1 MSDVYGGGCV
11 PPIDRAAPRR
21 LAARIRKYGPTSIGG
36 GVGGGCASR
45 SVRRAS
51 TPTDRLDTAAMRGV
65 LLALLGAVALSLPA
79 AARRSDQDFE
89 FDDDV
94 EGTARRPRRYLFDPN
109 SPLCRALVCAR
120 REQCVLRDER
130 TALCADRARLL
141 RNGDVVVNADSEAAR
156 EDDVF
161 YESSAPAPAGGS
173 GSGSG
178 GDERCVGCGSVPRAQ
193 FLCGSDNRTYSSLC
207 RLDLHNCVRRP
218 APPVA
223 LACRGF
229 CPCRHRTPDSSEHEE
244 WHRRGRRRGRR
255 PASRAGAGPERRRER
270 PAGATAPAPAPA
282 EPAAEGCAPDKMA
295 DRLLDWFS
303 VLMDEA
309 GESPPDR
316 HGFPRDCKPETRWMF
331 AHLDTDG
338 DGMLSSTELYALRH
352 DSRERC
358 LRPFLSGC
366 GAGRAGWC
374 GCLRRATRP
383 CLALARAHAARAA
396 GGYVPAC
403 DAAGYY
409 RPSTRGQGG
418 GGIRARLRRGRLLP
432 AQVTYYTGW
441 CGCLRRATRPCLA
454 LARAHAARAA
464 GGYVPA
470 CDAAGYYRPRQCHA
484 ALGVCWCVDAHGQE
498 LSGSRGKGA
507 PQCPGEKLSAN
518 AISLSNETGEDAQE
532 AQERA
537 LDPAPLDAAPAP
549 APASRGAPADDED
562 EDALALGA
570 GSGDA
575 ELRF

>member
-1 MSDVYGGGCV
+1 
-11 PPIDRAAPRR
+11 
-21 LAARIRKYGPTSIGG
+21 
-36 GVGGGCASR
+36 
-45 SVRRAS
+45 
-51 TPTDRLDTAAMRGV
+51 MRGV
-65 LLALLGAVALSLPA
+65 LLALLGAVALGLPA
-79 AARRSDQDFE
+79 AARRLDQDFE

-94 EGTARRPRRYLFDPN
+94 EGAARRPRRYLYDPN

-161 YESSAPAPAGGS
+161 YESSAPAGG
-173 GSGSG
+173 GGGSG
-178 GDERCVGCGSVPRAQ
+178 GDQRCVGCGSVPRAQ

-229 CPCRHRTPDSSEHEE
+229 CPCRRRALDSSEHDE

-255 PASRAGAGPERRRER
+255 PAAAAAARDPAMPAPAPARRRER
-270 PAGATAPAPAPA
+270 PAPPVAAPDAD
-282 EPAAEGCAPDKMA
+282 GCAPDKMA

-366 GAGRAGWC
+366 GAGAGLVPRAGWC
-374 GCLRRATRP
+374 GCLRRAARP

-409 RPSTRGQGG
+409 P
-418 GGIRARLRRGRLLP
+418 
-432 AQVTYYTGW
+432 QVTYYTGRAAVCAAPRDPASRW
-441 CGCLRRATRPCLA
+441 LDHTRPGRRGDTCPPATRPATTGPGNILYGQGGCLRRAARPCLA

-498 LSGSRGKGA
+498 LPGSRGKGA
-507 PQCPGEKLSAN
+507 PTCPGEKLSAN

-537 LDPAPLDAAPAP
+537 RDKHEHAHDAEHERDPATAEHDA
-549 APASRGAPADDED
+549 RGAPADDED
-562 EDALALGA
+562 ALAA

>member
-1 MSDVYGGGCV
+1 MRTNLNQNLSLSYLILGIGSIGTDRLNSGIYWKSRIQVQNNPEPKENRLQSVRSDVRTAAAACRGSIARRRGGS
-11 PPIDRAAPRR
+11 PPI
-21 LAARIRKYGPTSIGG
+21 RKLRTAQRNVTSAILTHAYSKTTNI
-36 GVGGGCASR
+36 VIGGGCASR

-51 TPTDRLDTAAMRGV
+51 TPTDRVHAAVMRGV
-65 LLALLGAVALSLPA
+65 LLALLGAVALGLPA
-79 AARRSDQDFE
+79 AARRLDQDFE
-89 FDDDV
+89 FDDDA
-94 EGTARRPRRYLFDPN
+94 EGTARRPRRYLYDPN
-109 SPLCRALVCAR
+109 SPLCHALVCAR

-161 YESSAPAPAGGS
+161 YESTAPAGGS
-173 GSGSG
+173 GSG
-178 GDERCVGCGSVPRAQ
+178 GDQRCVGCGSVPRAQ

-229 CPCRHRTPDSSEHEE
+229 CPCRRRAQDSSDRDE
-244 WHRRGRRRGRR
+244 WHHRGRRRGRR
-255 PASRAGAGPERRRER
+255 PGARDGAGPAGRRRER
-270 PAGATAPAPAPA
+270 PAP
-282 EPAAEGCAPDKMA
+282 PAAPPVAPEGCAPDKMA

-316 HGFPRDCKPETRWMF
+316 HGFPHDCKPETRWMF

-366 GAGRAGWC
+366 GAGAGLVPRAGWC
-374 GCLRRATRP
+374 GCLRRA
-383 CLALARAHAARAA
+383 A
-396 GGYVPAC
+396 
-403 DAAGYY
+403 
-409 RPSTRGQGG
+409 
-418 GGIRARLRRGRLLP
+418 
-432 AQVTYYTGW
+432 
-441 CGCLRRATRPCLA
+441 RPCLA

-498 LSGSRGKGA
+498 LPGSRGKGA
-507 PQCPGEKLSAN
+507 PTCPGEKLSAN

-537 LDPAPLDAAPAP
+537 REPAERGNPAERGDLTEHDA
-549 APASRGAPADDED
+549 RGAPADDED
-562 EDALALGA
+562 ALAA

>member
-1 MSDVYGGGCV
+1 MSFTKGC
-11 PPIDRAAPRR
+11 AARR
-21 LAARIRKYGPTSIGG
+21 PARLGLAAGYSRRGSAAS
-36 GVGGGCASR
+36 VQWARRRVRARRGGCASR

-51 TPTDRLDTAAMRGV
+51 SSTARLLAMRV
-65 LLALLGAVALSLPA
+65 LLALLAAAAAALALPA
-79 AARRSDQDFE
+79 ATAAAARKQDQDFE

-94 EGTARRPRRYLFDPN
+94 EGAVWRPRRYLYDPN
-109 SPLCRALVCAR
+109 SPLCRTLVCAG
-120 REQCVLRDER
+120 REQCLLREER
-130 TALCADRARLL
+130 KALCADRARLL
-141 RNGDVVVNADSEAAR
+141 RNGDVVVNAVSEAAR

-161 YESSAPAPAGGS
+161 YESSAPAGG
-173 GSGSG
+173 GGGGGG
-178 GDERCVGCGSVPRAQ
+178 GDRDRDRCVGCGSVPRAQ

-229 CPCRHRTPDSSEHEE
+229 CPCRRRAQDAAHDD

-255 PASRAGAGPERRRER
+255 PLSRTPPRPRGAAS
-270 PAGATAPAPAPA
+270 APPP
-282 EPAAEGCAPDKMA
+282 PAADGCAPDKMA

-316 HGFPRDCKPETRWMF
+316 RGFPRDCKPETRWMF

-366 GAGRAGWC
+366 GAGAGPVARGAWC
-374 GCLRRATRP
+374 GCLRRAARP

-403 DAAGYY
+403 D
-409 RPSTRGQGG
+409 
-418 GGIRARLRRGRLLP
+418 
-432 AQVTYYTGW
+432 
-441 CGCLRRATRPCLA
+441 
-454 LARAHAARAA
+454 H
-464 GGYVPA
+464 
-470 CDAAGYYRPRQCHA
+470 AGYYRPRQCHA

-498 LSGSRGKGA
+498 LPGSRGKGA
-507 PQCPGEKLSAN
+507 PTCPGEKLSAN

-532 AQERA
+532 AQELARDAHA
-537 LDPAPLDAAPAP
+537 LAHDAHAHDGEHSERGEPGEHDA
-549 APASRGAPADDED
+549 RGAPADDED
-562 EDALALGA
+562 ALAA